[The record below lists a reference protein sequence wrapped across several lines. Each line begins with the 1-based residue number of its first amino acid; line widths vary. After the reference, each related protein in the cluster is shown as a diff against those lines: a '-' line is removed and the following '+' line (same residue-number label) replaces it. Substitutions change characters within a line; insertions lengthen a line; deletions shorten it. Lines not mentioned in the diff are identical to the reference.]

1 MSWQRLRISTVFNST
16 PSSFASFPLPAV
28 FSPGVVSLRSLCTS
42 TASLA
47 TPPPHRNMLADLRVL
62 HVPSSDTN
70 VLPPVILQFGADRYL
85 FNVGEGTSRSST
97 QRKANLSRVSNIFV
111 SRVGWEAIGG
121 LPGVLMS
128 MADGQRATESL
139 HGPDGLRYAL
149 ATMRTYA
156 KRDIMK
162 LVINEIP
169 AHIGPSNTANKST
182 ASAETNTEPFFTDD
196 NLAVHAV
203 LLFPASAVKRA
214 SKKQKIGSPRP
225 PAVSAASLE
234 KVDQLWRKP
243 YFNPSTL
250 EDEQARAWIHL
261 ISDSIFND
269 SLLRKRQQQSSAM
282 AGNTK
287 DASTSRQLV
296 SSADDVEMEDSDQV
310 PASSS
315 SSQARA
321 HSPWRP
327 PLSPAFVTRLLPRP
341 GSDTRNVSAERS
353 DPAEGGQAPVLA
365 FICEA
370 HPQRGKFDP
379 AKATEAGVSP
389 GPSFAALTRGDDISF
404 QRPVSWSSMPA
415 DERKRWMQSRR
426 GAQRGANANSKAK
439 AKNSK
444 DSAPPAAW
452 SDLEQ
457 VTVKST
463 DVMGPSRAG
472 AVVLHIYLPSLDYI
486 DDLLSDRVASA
497 FSAYTS
503 DANRHLNREQSRT
516 PHAIVHA
523 VPLDVLQHAR
533 YQDWMRRFGPDCH
546 HIVANHHVCANKLM
560 FPSSATIHLRL
571 SKLDGVMFK
580 VPQYQLTPRVPV
592 SSLAKAVSSNATV
605 AANDFPIKIVA
616 AEADQVISLQPRGE
630 PKHFES
636 GAPDFNFAVQ
646 SEQADKLAAFEF
658 DVVEESQR
666 QTEQLTKA
674 KAKNKSSAKNG
685 VVDVAVD
692 AAADEVGAVRNVR
705 LREAR
710 KQAWQVYLDVVQKIK
725 ADSST
730 ASATVPPRKDI
741 LVTTL
746 GTGSAAPSK
755 YRNVISTLIQTP
767 SSGTILLD
775 AGESTYGLLRRKF
788 GCRRD
793 GTAAES
799 GSSAS
804 QDVDDILREMRVL
817 FISHIH
823 ADHHI
828 GLIRLL
834 LERRKLQPRPAKP
847 LYLVGTGFVHNYL
860 EEYDQIEKL
869 GLDEDVVLVLNDH
882 LDHATGVDPNPSSE
896 ASLNSTLTNG
906 NSRGLQQAHREHVA
920 HVQAIKQATGL
931 SHIHTARVV
940 HRGSHCYGLVL
951 RHTTEDW
958 SVAYSGDTRPAPE
971 LIAAGKDCKLL
982 IHEATLEDGELEMAI
997 GKGHSTFGEAI
1008 RVGHKMGAHNILLT
1022 HFSQR
1027 YPKMARSSLFALG
1040 EQADQGG
1047 KNVPIA
1053 LAFDMVTYPLSQFSK
1068 IQGYTPA
1075 MEALF
1080 AADTEGEDEDQ
1091 SVADDAKE
1099 AAPSSGKAKGN
1110 GKQGKKQANG
1120 SSANGLN
1127 ATAAAAAGTV
1137 GIVATNEDTH
1147 PNAREAK
1154 AAKTDNKP
1162 SNTQPRPTT
1171 ERYMRK
1177 GMKPSDWRYLG
1188 LRLSPSSSSSTSAA
1202 LPTILATYVLE
1213 LVQTAQTATM
1223 GAAGGAFNVDVLSVH
1238 ASASGTGWDAVLRVE
1253 ARHGQDLATCL
1264 SMLPSPRVQDAQL
1277 RLSIVGPTTA
1287 IQTVQN
1293 LLE

>member
-1 MSWQRLRISTVFNST
+1 
-16 PSSFASFPLPAV
+16 
-28 FSPGVVSLRSLCTS
+28 
-42 TASLA
+42 
-47 TPPPHRNMLADLRVL
+47 MLADLRVL

-85 FNVGEGTSRSST
+85 FNVGEGVSRSST

-128 MADGQRATESL
+128 MADGQRSTESL

-169 AHIGPSNTANKST
+169 AHAGPSNTA
-182 ASAETNTEPFFTDD
+182 AAAIAQPFFTDD
-196 NLAVHAV
+196 NLAIHAIS
-203 LLFPASAVKRA
+203 LSPASAIQPA
-214 SKKQKIGSPRP
+214 SKKQKVDSPRSS
-225 PAVSAASLE
+225 ASVSAAILE

-243 YFNPSTL
+243 YFNPSSL
-250 EDEQARAWIHL
+250 EGEEARAWIHL

-269 SLLRKRQQQSSAM
+269 SLLRKRQQQASAT
-282 AGNTK
+282 AE
-287 DASTSRQLV
+287 STSNSNSSRQLV
-296 SSADDVEMEDSDQV
+296 SSAEDVEMQDADQ
-310 PASSS
+310 PQAAS
-315 SSQARA
+315 SSQARG

-341 GSDTRNVSAERS
+341 ENDTRNLSADRS

-370 HPQRGKFDP
+370 HAQRGKFDP
-379 AKATEAGVSP
+379 VKATEAGVPP
-389 GPSFAALTRGDDISF
+389 GPSFAALTKAEDVSF
-404 QRPVSWSSMPA
+404 KRPVSWSSMPA
-415 DERKRWMQSRR
+415 DERKRWIQSQR
-426 GAQRGANANSKAK
+426 GAQRGANANGKGK
-439 AKNSK
+439 GK
-444 DSAPPAAW
+444 DIKDAAPPAAW
-452 SDLEQ
+452 NDLEQ

-472 AVVLHIYLPSLDYI
+472 AVAFHIYLPSVDYV
-486 DDLLSDRVASA
+486 DDLLSDRAAST
-497 FSAYTS
+497 FSPYTL

-523 VPLDVLQHAR
+523 VPLDVLHDAR
-533 YQDWMRRFGPDCH
+533 YQAWMRRFGPDCH
-546 HIVANHHVCANKLM
+546 HIVANHDVCANKLM
-560 FPSSATIHLRL
+560 FPSSTTIPLRL
-571 SKLDGVMFK
+571 SKLDELMFK

-592 SSLAKAVSSNATV
+592 STLAKPASTGKAAT
-605 AANDFPIKIVA
+605 ANDFPLKLVA
-616 AEADQVISLQPRGE
+616 AEADQVIPLQPRGE
-630 PKHFES
+630 AKRFHS
-636 GAPDFNFAVQ
+636 GAPDFDFAIQ
-646 SEQADKLAAFEF
+646 SEQADKLAAFELE
-658 DVVEESQR
+658 VVEETER
-666 QTEQLTKA
+666 QTEQLAKA
-674 KAKNKSSAKNG
+674 KAKNKDSAKNG
-685 VVDVAVD
+685 VEATAVD
-692 AAADEVGAVRNVR
+692 AGADELGAVRNVR

-710 KQAWQVYLDVVQKIK
+710 KQAWQVYLDVVKKIK
-725 ADSST
+725 ADSAST
-730 ASATVPPRKDI
+730 ASTSVPPEKDI

-799 GSSAS
+799 GSLVS
-804 QDVDDILREMRVL
+804 QDVDDIMREMRVL

-834 LERRKLQPRPAKP
+834 LERRKLEPRPEKP
-847 LYLVGTGFVHNYL
+847 LYLIGTGFVHNYL
-860 EEYDQIEKL
+860 EEYEQIEKL

-882 LDHATGVDPNPSSE
+882 LDHATGVDPNPDAG
-896 ASLNSTLTNG
+896 ASLNTTTSANANG
-906 NSRGLQQAHREHVA
+906 NSRGYQQARREHVS
-920 HVQAIKQATGL
+920 HMEAIKQVTGL

-971 LIAAGKDCKLL
+971 LIAAGKGCKLL

-1008 RVGHKMGAHNILLT
+1008 RVGHEMGAHNLLLT

-1027 YPKMARSSLFALG
+1027 YPKMARSSLFALS
-1040 EQADQGG
+1040 EQGGQGG

-1080 AADTEGEDEDQ
+1080 AADTEGDDEAQ
-1091 SVADDAKE
+1091 SVVGEEKE
-1099 AAPSSGKAKGN
+1099 AVTSSSKAGGN
-1110 GKQGKKQANG
+1110 GKQSSKKQANG
-1120 SSANGLN
+1120 SGAKGSSGA
-1127 ATAAAAAGTV
+1127 AAAAAAAGTL
-1137 GIVATNEDTH
+1137 GIVATNQDTDS
-1147 PNAREAK
+1147 K
-1154 AAKTDNKP
+1154 AAPADVDKADHKP
-1162 SNTQPRPTT
+1162 PTAERPRPTA
-1171 ERYMRK
+1171 RYVRK
-1177 GMKPSDWRYLG
+1177 GMKPSEWRYLG
-1188 LRLSPSSSSSTSAA
+1188 LRLSPSSSSTTA
-1202 LPTILATYVLE
+1202 LPTILPTYVLE
-1213 LVQTAQTATM
+1213 LVQTAQTSTM
-1223 GAAGGAFNVDVLSVH
+1223 GAAGGAYNVDVLSVH
-1238 ASASGTGWDAVLRVE
+1238 VSNGASWDAVLRVE
-1253 ARHGQDLATCL
+1253 ARHGQELATCL
-1264 SMLPSPRVQDAQL
+1264 SMLPSPSVHDAQV
-1277 RLSIVGPTTA
+1277 RLSVVGPTTA
-1287 IQTVQN
+1287 VQTLHN
-1293 LLE
+1293 LLC

>member
-1 MSWQRLRISTVFNST
+1 
-16 PSSFASFPLPAV
+16 
-28 FSPGVVSLRSLCTS
+28 
-42 TASLA
+42 
-47 TPPPHRNMLADLRVL
+47 MLADLRVL

-128 MADGQRATESL
+128 MADGQRSTESL

-162 LVINEIP
+162 LIINEIP
-169 AHIGPSNTANKST
+169 GPSNAANMPA
-182 ASAETNTEPFFTDD
+182 ASSETNAAPFFTDD
-196 NLAVHAV
+196 NLSVHAV
-203 LLFPASAVKRA
+203 SLSPATAIQPA
-214 SKKQKIGSPRP
+214 SKKQKIDSARSAG
-225 PAVSAASLE
+225 VSATTLD
-234 KVDQLWRKP
+234 KVDQLWRRP
-243 YFNPSTL
+243 YFNPSSL
-250 EDEQARAWIHL
+250 EGEEARAWIHL

-269 SLLRKRQQQSSAM
+269 TLLRKRLQQSNVAVEAVPDSIA
-282 AGNTK
+282 
-287 DASTSRQLV
+287 SRQLV
-296 SSADDVEMEDSDQV
+296 SSVDDVEMEDADQV
-310 PASSS
+310 QATSSL
-315 SSQARA
+315 QARA

-341 GSDTRNVSAERS
+341 ENDTRNVPADRS

-365 FICEA
+365 YICEA

-379 AKATEAGVSP
+379 VKATEAGVPP
-389 GPSFAALTRGDDISF
+389 GPSFAALTRGEDVSF
-404 QRPVSWSSMPA
+404 KRPVSWSSMQA
-415 DERKRWMQSRR
+415 DERKKWIQSQR
-426 GAQRGANANSKAK
+426 GAQRGANANGKAK
-439 AKNSK
+439 GKDSK
-444 DSAPPAAW
+444 DSASPAAW
-452 SDLEQ
+452 NDLEQ

-463 DVMGPSRAG
+463 DVMGQSRAG
-472 AVVLHIYLPSLDYI
+472 AVIFHIYLPSVDYV
-486 DDLLSDRVASA
+486 DDLLGDRVAST
-497 FSAYTS
+497 FSPYTS
-503 DANRHLNREQSRT
+503 EANRHLNREQSRT

-523 VPLDVLQHAR
+523 VPLDVLRDAR
-533 YQDWMRRFGPDCH
+533 YQAWMRRFGPDCH
-546 HIVANHHVCANKLM
+546 HIVANHQVCANKLM
-560 FPSSATIHLRL
+560 FPSSATIPLRL
-571 SKLDGVMFK
+571 SKLDDVMFK

-592 SSLAKAVSSNATV
+592 SSLAKVTSNGKAV
-605 AANDFPIKIVA
+605 AADNFPLKIVA
-616 AEADQVISLQPRGE
+616 AEADQVIPLQPRGE
-630 PKHFES
+630 PKHFHS
-636 GAPDFNFAVQ
+636 GAPDFDFATQ
-646 SEQADKLAAFEF
+646 SEQADKLAAFEL
-658 DVVEESQR
+658 DVVEETER
-666 QTEQLTKA
+666 QTEQLAKA
-674 KAKNKSSAKNG
+674 KAKNSPKNG
-685 VVDVAVD
+685 VAAAAVDVG
-692 AAADEVGAVRNVR
+692 ADELGAVRNVR

-710 KQAWQVYLDVVQKIK
+710 KKAWQVYLDVIQKIK
-725 ADSST
+725 ADSAT
-730 ASATVPPRKDI
+730 ASATVAPEKDI

-799 GSSAS
+799 GSLVS
-804 QDVDDILREMRVL
+804 QDVDDILRDMRVL

-834 LERRKLQPRPAKP
+834 LERRKLEPRPEKP
-847 LYLVGTGFVHNYL
+847 LYLIGTGFVHNYL
-860 EEYDQIEKL
+860 EEYEQIEKL
-869 GLDEDVVLVLNDH
+869 GLDEDVVLVLDDH

-896 ASLNSTLTNG
+896 SSPNATSANG
-906 NSRGLQQAHREHVA
+906 NSRGYQQARREHVA
-920 HVQAIKQATGL
+920 HVQAIKQVTGL

-971 LIAAGKDCKLL
+971 LIAAGKNCKLL
-982 IHEATLEDGELEMAI
+982 IHEATLEDSELEMAI

-1008 RVGHKMGAHNILLT
+1008 RVGHQMGAHNILLT

-1027 YPKMARSSLFALG
+1027 YPKMARSSLFALSEQGG
-1040 EQADQGG
+1040 EEG

-1080 AADTEGEDEDQ
+1080 AADTEGDDEGQ
-1091 SVADDAKE
+1091 SIVGDEGAGKSGANAKDGK
-1099 AAPSSGKAKGN
+1099 AASSGKAREN

-1120 SSANGLN
+1120 DSATGSSGV
-1127 ATAAAAAGTV
+1127 AAVAAGTL
-1137 GIVATNEDTH
+1137 GIVATNEDTDSK
-1147 PNAREAK
+1147 AVEAK
-1154 AAKTDNKP
+1154 TAKTDNKP
-1162 SNTQPRPTT
+1162 PNAERHDST
-1171 ERYMRK
+1171 ERYVRK
-1177 GMKPSDWRYLG
+1177 GMKPSEWRYLG
-1188 LRLSPSSSSSTSAA
+1188 LHLSPSPTTSA
-1202 LPTILATYVLE
+1202 LPTILPTFVLE
-1213 LVQTAQTATM
+1213 LVRTAQTSTS
-1223 GAAGGAFNVDVLSVH
+1223 GVAGGAYNVDILSVH
-1238 ASASGTGWDAVLRVE
+1238 PSTSTSSSGGGVGGGGAGGWDAVLRVE

-1264 SMLPSPRVQDAQL
+1264 SMLPSPTVQEKKI
-1277 RLSIVGPTTA
+1277 RLKVVGPTTTV
-1287 IQTVQN
+1287 QTVQN